1 MTKTRGWKT
10 WAALVAL
17 VFVAAAQSWGACR
30 YVERTGYFIDYAC
43 YPTRPSSSYIEDGVC
58 VLSSAGTERDIG
70 LACVSNET
78 SSVILSCEKACNGQ
92 NHGAPRIKGYCC
104 SNQCEADSVANGGF
118 ILECQFDV
126 ESGKYYRWICPG
138 DLNCSSC
145 GRQFYTDQTQC
156 QQAFCQDNPDAPGCE
171 QEKDTTLFACSD
183 LGNGKSGLYRLACRA
198 LGGSVVSCN
207 GKTDVNVET
216 DGTLIR
222 EQNGTCAQNGF
233 QNGIFGGASADSAQ
247 QQTADCFATIGSKCF
262 MKDRNS
268 GNTYTCECDGSCE
281 YAVRQ
286 LATGSGCANPYPQP
300 ESSGGINLSS
310 WNEAQSSAQQPQSSA
325 SEPGS
330 SADIPGSSAS
340 EPGSSGSAEPPMSD
354 FEYDYT
360 DVLNDIRANTQ
371 YTGTQLNN
379 LNDKANTANILLE
392 RIANKNVSPV
402 VNVDARD
409 TINVNVQ
416 VNGDTARSG
425 AAILALL
432 QEKMGG
438 EPDENDT
445 AGLGGQLE
453 GLLSQLDSTLNEGTP
468 DMSDSIGG
476 AVSSYRGAYNAF
488 KDSVENSAW
497 GDSVDKWE
505 NTLLNNGV
513 ISGSGSDACPAVLQR
528 TWDVGLG
535 IAGNVTFGPLGKYLC
550 AVVPGAG
557 VTFWALARV
566 LLRALVS
573 IACMVWL
580 FKAVMGIDEGG
591 SSEED

>member
-1 MTKTRGWKT
+1 M
-10 WAALVAL
+10 
-17 VFVAAAQSWGACR
+17 
-30 YVERTGYFIDYAC
+30 
-43 YPTRPSSSYIEDGVC
+43 
-58 VLSSAGTERDIG
+58 
-70 LACVSNET
+70 
-78 SSVILSCEKACNGQ
+78 
-92 NHGAPRIKGYCC
+92 
-104 SNQCEADSVANGGF
+104 
-118 ILECQFDV
+118 
-126 ESGKYYRWICPG
+126 
-138 DLNCSSC
+138 
-145 GRQFYTDQTQC
+145 
-156 QQAFCQDNPDAPGCE
+156 
-171 QEKDTTLFACSD
+171 
-183 LGNGKSGLYRLACRA
+183 
-198 LGGSVVSCN
+198 SCN

-216 DGTLIR
+216 DGTLMR

-281 YAVRQ
+281 YAIRQ

-300 ESSGGINLSS
+300 ESSGGIDLSS

-330 SADIPGSSAS
+330 SADIPGSS
-340 EPGSSGSAEPPMSD
+340 GSAELPMSD
-354 FEYDYT
+354 FEY
-360 DVLNDIRANTQ
+360 
-371 YTGTQLNN
+371 GTQLNN
-379 LNDKANTANILLE
+379 LNDKANTANSLLE

-453 GLLSQLDSTLNEGTP
+453 GLLSQLDSTLNEDTP

-528 TWDVGLG
+528 TWNVGLG

>member
-1 MTKTRGWKT
+1 M
-10 WAALVAL
+10 L
-17 VFVAAAQSWGACR
+17 
-30 YVERTGYFIDYAC
+30 
-43 YPTRPSSSYIEDGVC
+43 
-58 VLSSAGTERDIG
+58 
-70 LACVSNET
+70 
-78 SSVILSCEKACNGQ
+78 
-92 NHGAPRIKGYCC
+92 
-104 SNQCEADSVANGGF
+104 
-118 ILECQFDV
+118 
-126 ESGKYYRWICPG
+126 
-138 DLNCSSC
+138 
-145 GRQFYTDQTQC
+145 
-156 QQAFCQDNPDAPGCE
+156 
-171 QEKDTTLFACSD
+171 
-183 LGNGKSGLYRLACRA
+183 
-198 LGGSVVSCN
+198 SCN
-207 GKTDVNVET
+207 GKTDVNIET
-216 DGTLIR
+216 DGTLVR
-222 EQNGTCAQNGF
+222 EQDGTCAQNGI

-268 GNTYTCECDGSCE
+268 GNTYTCECDGSCD
-281 YAVRQ
+281 YAIRQ

-300 ESSGGINLSS
+300 ESSGGIDLSS

-330 SADIPGSSAS
+330 SADTPGSSSSADIPGSS
-340 EPGSSGSAEPPMSD
+340 SSAQPPMSD

-371 YTGTQLNN
+371 YTGTQLNH
-379 LNDKANTANILLE
+379 LNDKANTANSLLE
-392 RIANKNVSPV
+392 RIANKDVSPV

-409 TINVNVQ
+409 TINVNVELPA
-416 VNGDTARSG
+416 DTALAP
-425 AAILALL
+425 AAILGLL
-432 QEKMGG
+432 QDKLDGG
-438 EPDENDT
+438 EPSENDT
-445 AGLGGQLE
+445 AGIGGQLD
-453 GLLSQLDSTLNEGTP
+453 GLQSQLDSVLKEGTP
-468 DMSDSIGG
+468 NMSDSIGG
-476 AVSSYRGAYNAF
+476 AVVSYRGAYNAF

-497 GDSVDKWE
+497 SDSVDKWE

-528 TWDVGLG
+528 TWSVGLG